1 VISSLLLALLLLAP
15 VRQGRAQAWSAPDP
29 HGPEPDSAVAAA
41 AAALARGLPWRAT
54 RLLDPVLN
62 DSLRRSPEAVLLA
75 ARAAGRWGGWAS
87 AARLLEA
94 EARALTGPAAR
105 AARLLMAR
113 AALELG
119 RDSAAAAQ
127 ARALLAEPGGES
139 DEVTERGEA
148 LVLLA
153 RALERLGARDSAA
166 ATYARAARLHPAIAD
181 WLTLRAA
188 QVTDDSAERAGLYA
202 GIANPA
208 VRARIPNAEATI
220 RERTGDLL
228 GAARVLE
235 GVGARVAALGLRL
248 RAADGGGRDSV
259 RRRLVALLGA
269 GPAPGE
275 ARGAAAL
282 LDSAFAPLR
291 PAEELAVARAAGD
304 PDRAAA
310 AYQRALAAG
319 LGDPEDRFAYAAVLG
334 RLGAYG
340 RAAAEFGRVPA
351 RHPLG
356 GAAAYQ
362 RARALLRDG
371 QSERAVRALR
381 EVLRRFPRDTAAAAP
396 ALVLLADVAVDDG
409 RDADARGL
417 LLELARR
424 FPRSRFTPGAR
435 LGAAIIALT
444 QGRAARAAAELDS
457 LAASRLAGDEATA
470 AAYWAG
476 RAWAAAGDT
485 ARARERW
492 QALAAR
498 DPTSYYAGLVERRL
512 GLPPWAPPPA
522 ADSFAAV
529 PALDS
534 ALERAAELERLGL
547 AAEAAAEY
555 DQLVR
560 DADQSVDRLLA
571 TARALETRGFGS
583 LGIRLARRALAR
595 GAPADARVY
604 RLLYPVVHADA
615 LLAEAAGRG
624 LDPSLVAALIRQES
638 MFDPAATSRAGARGL
653 MQVMPEVGR
662 AVARALGFPAWDP
675 VLLYQPDVSL
685 ELGTAHLAD
694 LARTYAEPV
703 RLLAAYNAGVSR
715 VERWRT
721 RPGSDDPEI
730 FADRIPFAETRDYV
744 RIIQRNRDFYR
755 ILYHWPDT
763 AADAVAPRKGGP

>member
-1 VISSLLLALLLLAP
+1 MSSLLLALLLLAP
-15 VRQGRAQAWSAPDP
+15 VRQGQAWSAPDR

-41 AAALARGLPWRAT
+41 AEALARGLPWRAT

-75 ARAAGRWGGWAS
+75 ARAAGRWGGWALV
-87 AARLLEA
+87 ARLLEA
-94 EARALTGPAAR
+94 DALALTGSAAR
-105 AARLLMAR
+105 AARLLSAR

-119 RDSAAAAQ
+119 RDSAAAAE
-127 ARALLAEPGGES
+127 ARALLGDPAAEPGQ
-139 DEVTERGEA
+139 VAERGEA

-153 RALERLGARDSAA
+153 RALERLNARDSAA
-166 ATYARAARLHPAIAD
+166 ATYLRAVGLHPPIAE
-181 WLTLRAA
+181 WLALRAA
-188 QVTDDSAERAGLYA
+188 QVTDDSAERAALYA

-235 GVGARVAALGLRL
+235 GLGARVAALALRL
-248 RAADGGGRDSV
+248 RAVDAAGRDSV

-269 GPAPGE
+269 NPGPGE
-275 ARGAAAL
+275 ARAAAAL
-282 LDSAFAPLR
+282 LDSAFAPLE
-291 PAEELAVARAAGD
+291 PAEELAVARAVGD

-319 LGDPEDRFAYAAVLG
+319 LGAPEDRFAYAATLG
-334 RLGAYG
+334 RLGAYR
-340 RAAAEFGRVPA
+340 RAVAEFGRVPP

-381 EVLRRFPRDTAAAAP
+381 AVLRRFPRDTAAAAP
-396 ALVLLADVAVDDG
+396 ALALLADVAMDDG
-409 RDADARGL
+409 RDEDARGL

-435 LGAAIIALT
+435 LGAALIALT
-444 QGRAARAAAELDS
+444 QGRAARAGTEFDS

-476 RAWAAAGDT
+476 RAWALAGDT

-498 DPTSYYAGLVERRL
+498 DPTSYYAGLVERRM
-512 GLPPWAPPPA
+512 GLPPWAPSPA

-534 ALERAAELERLGL
+534 ALDRAAELARLGF
-547 AAEAAAEY
+547 AAEAATEY

-560 DADQSVDRLLA
+560 DADQSLDRLLA
-571 TARALETRGFGS
+571 TARALEARGFGS
-583 LGIRLARRALAR
+583 RGIRLARRALAR
-595 GAPADARVY
+595 GAPADARLY

-662 AVARALGFPAWDP
+662 AVARSLGFPVWDP

-685 ELGTAHLAD
+685 ELGTARLAD

-715 VERWRT
+715 VERWRA
-721 RPGSDDPEI
+721 RAGSDDPEI

-755 ILYHWPDT
+755 ALYRWPET
-763 AADAVAPRKGGP
+763 AAGAVAPEGGGP